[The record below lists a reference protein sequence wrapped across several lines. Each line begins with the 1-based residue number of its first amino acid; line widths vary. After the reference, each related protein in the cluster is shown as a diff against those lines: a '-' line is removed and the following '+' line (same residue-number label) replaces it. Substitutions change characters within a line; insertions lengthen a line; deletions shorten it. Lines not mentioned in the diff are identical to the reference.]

1 MLVSPIRRFFSGQCP
16 EFSTF
21 ILSLDLSLRGQAG
34 ASASGWSSYA
44 DNFTGINLLVESL
57 AICSKM
63 NSALGALPIGS
74 PTDGETE
81 RYRLVWAGQTVSVIS
96 PSFLFSARY
105 ESALQP
111 MIQKATLRL
120 QLPGLC
126 VLFFAAFLF
135 ALIRYSYR
143 AKELLACWLIF
154 CSLLAALVLISLGI
168 VLVCFAGRLLLK
180 RLSVVKTVIPEL
192 VLALV

>member
-1 MLVSPIRRFFSGQCP
+1 
-16 EFSTF
+16 
-21 ILSLDLSLRGQAG
+21 
-34 ASASGWSSYA
+34 
-44 DNFTGINLLVESL
+44 
-57 AICSKM
+57 
-63 NSALGALPIGS
+63 
-74 PTDGETE
+74 
-81 RYRLVWAGQTVSVIS
+81 
-96 PSFLFSARY
+96 
-105 ESALQP
+105 

-192 VLALV
+192 VLALVETPQEPVSKPQIMAAATLSLPLAPCSPVIALDSAPCLLIEVAPLSEDNVPN